1 MFHFSRVQIFWLVV
15 LIAVVARLAVFAVAI
30 QAPILNQRG
39 AAISPLEMQTGTD
52 IHFYLRSMRT
62 YRELSLSEIV
72 EVFTKYYDFD
82 TELPEG
88 APVDCAPDRIMCSPK
103 SRSIVGSYA
112 DYFLA
117 PPVFPMLLS
126 ALNYQEGNTLPFA
139 VFYLFLS
146 SLLVFLWLRWLWAKG
161 IAAHWLFVF
170 ALIPNPIWFTLSIS
184 TELVFALVFA
194 VFYLAYT
201 APGSN
206 RSRVAL
212 WILFLGLTLLTR
224 PNGVSVLLFVIAD
237 GLLFTSRSLR
247 VNFLPIALVITPIL
261 AGTIFFFGPH
271 FNIFV
276 VHSATMSYFGTEQ
289 GHYLT
294 GIYGALP
301 VWLDW
306 PLSWISLV
314 GAKMLYFVGLRP
326 TYGELPLVVQFVR
339 GAVGV
344 ILLPGLI
351 YLFLRADWRL
361 RLLVGLYLL
370 PIFLGASQDRYNLPI
385 QPILFFYGVLSLS
398 AIWSRVRGRSNSVS
412 DAAKVLD

>member
-1 MFHFSRVQIFWLVV
+1 VLLAVTARFAIF
-15 LIAVVARLAVFAVAI
+15 VVAA
-30 QAPILNQRG
+30 QAPVLNQRG
-39 AAISPLEMQTGTD
+39 AVVSPLEMQTGND
-52 IHFYLRSMRT
+52 IRFYLRSMRI
-62 YRELSLSEIV
+62 YQELSLPEIV
-72 EVFTKYYDFD
+72 EVFTKYFDFD
-82 TELPEG
+82 AELPEG
-88 APVDCAPDRIMCSPK
+88 APVDCDPIEDVCAPRT
-103 SRSIVGSYA
+103 RSVIGMHA

-126 ALNYQEGNTLPFA
+126 AFNYQEGNTLPFG

-184 TELVFALVFA
+184 TELTFALVFA

-201 APGSN
+201 ARGFN
-206 RSRVAL
+206 QWRVAL

-224 PNGVSVLLFVIAD
+224 PNGVSFLLFVIAD
-237 GLLFTSRSLR
+237 SLLFTSRSLR
-247 VNFLPIALVITPIL
+247 VNLLLVTLVITPIL
-261 AGTIFFFGPH
+261 AGTVFFFGPH
-271 FNIFV
+271 LNIFV
-276 VHSATMSYFGTEQ
+276 FHSATISYFGTQQ

-301 VWLDW
+301 VWLDL
-306 PLSWISLV
+306 PLSLFSLV
-314 GAKMLYFVGLRP
+314 GAKVLYFVGLRP
-326 TYGELPLVVQFVR
+326 TYGELPLVIQFAR

-351 YLFLRADWRL
+351 YLFLKADWRL

-370 PIFLGASQDRYNLPI
+370 PIFLGATQDRYNLAI

-398 AIWSRVRGRSNSVS
+398 AIWSRVRGRSNSVP
-412 DAAKVLD
+412 DTVKVRD